1 MYLKTQIQLL
11 TSESPVYSVVFLCIW
26 M

>member
-11 TSESPVYSVVFLCIW
+11 TSESPVYSVVFICIW